1 MQNKKILP
9 PTYLL
14 LSIIMMLAF
23 HFVLPITKI
32 MPSPWNIFGLV
43 PLIVGIV
50 VAVSAD
56 NMFHRVNTTV
66 NPFAE
71 STALVIQ
78 GVFHFSRNP
87 MYLGF
92 ALVLIGVA
100 ILLGSLTPY
109 IVVIVFL
116 WLMNKVFIETEEHML
131 EEKFGETYLA
141 YKQRVRRWI

>member
-32 MPSPWNIFGLV
+32 IPSPWNIFGLV

-78 GVFHFSRNP
+78 GVFRFSRNP
-87 MYLGF
+87 MYLGMS
-92 ALVLIGVA
+92 LILFGIA
-100 ILLGSLTPY
+100 MLLGSLTPLA
-109 IVVIVFL
+109 VVIAL
-116 WLMNKVFIETEEHML
+116 PILL
-131 EEKFGETYLA
+131 D
-141 YKQRVRRWI
+141 